1 MERRGWQLGRQC
13 WCLEGKSKSFL
24 LLPVSHCL
32 LHPKLWRRCIEC
44 MKTFAGQLQ
53 LKNRNFVWCLFGKTL
68 IIFSGC
74 FKCSADW
81 LDPRDRDGQPD
92 KLLWGRT
99 GRTGSTHSFIVQSSS
114 IVGFHLVWLHPS
126 PSKGLGIGT
135 FVELN
140 LSVNE
145 ACQYSPITR
154 KLRNVNYC
162 CKTSASE
169 EDICLLVTNA
179 LNSSTQTGW
188 YIIFLH
194 DRTRN
199 VEFSSDLIAK

>member
-32 LHPKLWRRCIEC
+32 LHPKLWRRCIKC
-44 MKTFAGQLQ
+44 MKTLAGQLQ
-53 LKNRNFVWCLFGKTL
+53 LKNRPFVRGSFGKTL

-99 GRTGSTHSFIVQSSS
+99 GLTGSTHSFVAQSSS
-114 IVGFHLVWLHPS
+114 IVGFRLVWLHPS
-126 PSKGLGIGT
+126 LSKGLGIGT

-140 LSVNE
+140 FGS
-145 ACQYSPITR
+145 YSDLPIFTNHHNFQ
-154 KLRNVNYC
+154 LRNGNYC
-162 CKTSASE
+162 WKTSASE
-169 EDICLLVTNA
+169 EDSCLLVPNA
-179 LNSSTQTGW
+179 LNSSTWTGW
-188 YIIFLH
+188 YIIL
-194 DRTRN
+194 
-199 VEFSSDLIAK
+199 L